1 MKIGRK
7 GLDLRKCG
15 IWDEPDFPDGNGP
28 RISSREPQG
37 FSVGPDVYLEW
48 NGIVERVGMHGY
60 ARGNIV
66 NENDDASGVV
76 DMRVSSSNH
85 LSVRRICDG
94 GGTHT
99 ALCWLLPPDNAGCAA
114 CLEVPAN
121 DEWPWILM
129 IRVFHTK
136 VR

>member
-1 MKIGRK
+1 MKIDRK
-7 GLDLRKCG
+7 GLDLHRYG
-15 IWDEPDFPDGNGP
+15 TWDEPDFPDGNGP
-28 RISSREPQG
+28 RISSREPEG
-37 FSVGPDVYLEW
+37 FSVGPDVYSEW

-66 NENDDASGVV
+66 NENEDASEVV
-76 DMRVSSSNH
+76 DMRASNSNH

-94 GGTHT
+94 GGTPT
-99 ALCWLLPPDNAGCAA
+99 AMCWLLLDDAGCAA

-121 DEWPWILM
+121 DEWPLILM